1 MTRIVALLAFVMLL
15 AATPA
20 FALNP
25 DEVLK
30 DPVLEARARDITR
43 EVRCLVCQGESIDD
57 SNAQLA
63 GDLRVLVRQRL
74 MAGDSDQQ
82 VRDYLVAR
90 YGEYVLLRP
99 PVSGDTLVLWG
110 MPFVMLVIAIGVAV
124 KLRKRAGHI
133 EQAGDD
139 A

>member
-110 MPFVMLVIAIGVAV
+110 MPFVMLLIAIGVAV